1 MTIPIITIIGRPNVG
16 KSTLFNRII
25 KKRKAVVSHIPGVT
39 RDRNYHLTEWN
50 RKSFYLVDTGG
61 LVPQTEDLILKQVKA
76 QAEIATSE
84 ADLILFMVDN
94 QVGAQAVDLEI
105 AKKLK
110 KIQKK
115 VILVANKVDSP
126 AQSNEIHVLNKL
138 GLGEPFPVSAVSGDN
153 VADLLDEIVSHLPEE
168 EEVAEIEEGIKVAV
182 LGRPNVGK
190 SSFVNVLLGEEKLIV
205 SEVPGTTRDSIDTQ
219 LEHEGQAYTLIDTA
233 GLRRKAKILNELEYF
248 TSLRSLRSIQRCD
261 VALLLIEGPEGLLNQ
276 DIKIANE
283 IMEAGKGLAILVNK
297 WDLVE
302 KESLTSD
309 VYTETIYRKV
319 PNLNFVPVLYI
330 SAKTKKRVVKSLAL
344 ITEIY
349 QARKKRIETNQL
361 NKILGKAIEKQPPAA
376 TKGKYVKIHY
386 MTQTDVEP
394 PEFVFFSNHP
404 QLIQESY
411 KRFLE
416 RKIRE
421 HFGFTG
427 SPLRL
432 KFRRKS

>member
-1 MTIPIITIIGRPNVG
+1 MNIPIVTIIGRPNVG

-25 KKRKAVVSHIPGVT
+25 KKRKAVVSHEPGVT
-39 RDRNYHLTEWN
+39 RDRNYHLTTWN
-50 RKSFYLVDTGG
+50 SKSLYLVDTGG

-76 QAEIATSE
+76 QAEIAISE
-84 ADLILFMVDN
+84 ADLILFMVDT

-115 VILVANKVDSP
+115 VILVANKVDNPS
-126 AQSNEIHVLNKL
+126 QSNEIHVLNKL
-138 GLGEPFPVSAVSGDN
+138 GLGEPFPVSSVTGDN
-153 VADLLDEIVSHLPEE
+153 VAELLDEIVSHLPEE
-168 EEVAEIEEGIKVAV
+168 EVREVEEGIKVAV

-205 SEVPGTTRDSIDTQ
+205 TEIPGTTRDSIDTQ
-219 LEHEGQAYTLIDTA
+219 LEHEGQVYTLIDTA

-248 TSLRSLRSIQRCD
+248 TSLRTLRSIQRCD
-261 VALLLIEGPEGLLNQ
+261 VVLLLIEGPEGLLNQ
-276 DIKIANE
+276 DLKIAAE
-283 IMEAGKGLAILVNK
+283 VIESGKGLAILVNK

-302 KESLTSD
+302 KESLTAE
-309 VYTETIYRKV
+309 VYTETIYRKA
-319 PNLNFVPVLYI
+319 PTLNFVPVLYI
-330 SAKTKKRVVKSLAL
+330 SAKTKKRVIKSLAL
-344 ITEIY
+344 ITEIL
-349 QARKKRIETNQL
+349 QERKKRIETNQL
-361 NKILGKAIEKQPPAA
+361 NKILGKEIEKQPPAA
-376 TKGKYVKIHY
+376 VKGKYVKIY
-386 MTQTDVEP
+386 YITQTDIEP

-421 HFGFTG
+421 HFGFSG
-427 SPLRL
+427 SPLRIKL
-432 KFRRKS
+432 RKKS